1 VPTNGTCTRS
11 RCDVK
16 LLIFNTHTDSENAE
30 DGDDRGSDSLG
41 HWDLFKICLE
51 IAESG
56 EIRGASEEELVP
68 LAKLA
73 EESRPLFEGASV

>member
-1 VPTNGTCTRS
+1 MGHVREAAATLSCRFSTLTLI
-11 RCDVK
+11 VK
-16 LLIFNTHTDSENAE
+16 MPRRVTTEAAIP
-30 DGDDRGSDSLG
+30 LG